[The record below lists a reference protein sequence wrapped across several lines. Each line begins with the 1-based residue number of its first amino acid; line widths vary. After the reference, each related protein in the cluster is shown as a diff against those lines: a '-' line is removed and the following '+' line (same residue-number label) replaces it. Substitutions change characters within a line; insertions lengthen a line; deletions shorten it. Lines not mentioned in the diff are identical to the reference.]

1 MRDIGLLRSISIF
14 ETPKIIPTLLIIDFQ
29 DISDIQTPSP
39 RLFGIPELLRKEY
52 GNRKLTA
59 LMAIEAMD
67 T

>member
-1 MRDIGLLRSISIF
+1 MNSIF

-52 GNRKLTA
+52 GNSSNG
-59 LMAIEAMD
+59 D
-67 T
+67 